1 MPSTSRHHWGT
12 DLDLNNLNNSYFTSG
27 KGKKIYKGSE
37 KNKRLFFPTELSVK
51 KPPKRR
57 LFILMFQY
65 YTLVSIF
72 YSTIL

>member
-1 MPSTSRHHWGT
+1 MQ
-12 DLDLNNLNNSYFTSG
+12 
-27 KGKKIYKGSE
+27 YKGSE

-57 LFILMFQY
+57 LFLLMFQY